1 MEETALSGSRRQM
14 MTDAETNCPKRE
26 LLSTPPLRKPTVHTK
41 ESSWM
46 SSNPLATTGIKI
58 KERIVPERIVET
70 KEKKETI
77 EIVEMLIVVMTVRAR
92 EKKTDERTVSKA
104 KIDTK

>member
-1 MEETALSGSRRQM
+1 
-14 MTDAETNCPKRE
+14 
-26 LLSTPPLRKPTVHTK
+26 
-41 ESSWM
+41 M

-58 KERIVPERIVET
+58 KERIVET

-77 EIVEMLIVVMTVRAR
+77 EIVEMLIVVMTVRAG
-92 EKKTDERTVSKA
+92 EKRTEEKTASKA